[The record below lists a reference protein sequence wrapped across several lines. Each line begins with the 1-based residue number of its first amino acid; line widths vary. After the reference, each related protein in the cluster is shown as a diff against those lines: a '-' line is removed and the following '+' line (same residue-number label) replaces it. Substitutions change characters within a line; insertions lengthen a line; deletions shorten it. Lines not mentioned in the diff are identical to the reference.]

1 MASLVLLCLAHTA
14 AAIDPNRDLSQY
26 IHDEWGTAKGFPG
39 GQVYAITQTSDGY
52 LWIGAEKGLVR
63 FDGLNFHLFQHAN
76 TPVIPVGPIRSLVAD
91 NEGSLWIHFG
101 GPLILRYANGKFE
114 AVASLLPQGE
124 PAVTAMGRGANGE
137 VLISALVNGTNINRS
152 CCGRGINLKTIFV
165 TIPRVPSL
173 PIIKCVTLYPVEYFN
188 VFAPVQITSPFAN
201 TTCKFN
207 T

>member
-26 IHDEWGTAKGFPG
+26 IHDQWGTSKGFPG

-91 NEGSLWIHFG
+91 SQGALWIHLG
-101 GPLILRYANGKFE
+101 GPRILRYANGKFE
-114 AVASLLPQGE
+114 DVTSLLPKSE
-124 PAVTAMGRGANGE
+124 PAFTAMGRSANGE
-137 VLISALVNGTNINRS
+137 DLI
-152 CCGRGINLKTIFV
+152 
-165 TIPRVPSL
+165 
-173 PIIKCVTLYPVEYFN
+173 
-188 VFAPVQITSPFAN
+188 
-201 TTCKFN
+201 
-207 T
+207 